1 MFNVRKQR
9 KLRVASHGPVVYGRR
24 NLRRKHDCFVQKMSQ
39 ESNQLSHE
47 PVKELIPI
55 IYLDSAAYSKPLQC
69 ALEAYRNAP
78 FGNPSSSHAVG
89 QAAREALENARERIA
104 KCIGA
109 DKDEIYFTS
118 GSTESCNIAMNTLVQ
133 MCESVFRSP
142 YEHHAVHENFNSAI
156 IKNYY
161 LIVHGDTAQFERGYA
176 QMLVCNETGE
186 IFDMPNRV
194 NPTDF
199 IFSDLTAA
207 VGHFPV
213 NVKQFGI
220 DYGAFSGHKFGGV
233 LGAGVLYVQKHCPH
247 VYMISGGGQ
256 ERGMRAGT
264 ENVPAICAMAAALEW
279 HTERMEQETAYIA
292 HLRDL
297 FLDCLDNSGIAFTVN
312 TPLDKCIPHILN
324 VSFPGCEGTA
334 LSLLMSER
342 GVMCSAGAACSNGLN
357 EPSHVLMAMFNDEAR
372 ARSALRFSFSH
383 DNKDMEIIKS
393 VMILAEEVKKL
404 SALSAH

>member
-1 MFNVRKQR
+1 MI
-9 KLRVASHGPVVYGRR
+9 S
-24 NLRRKHDCFVQKMSQ
+24 
-39 ESNQLSHE
+39 
-47 PVKELIPI
+47 I
-55 IYLDSAAYSKPLQC
+55 IYLDSASFSKSLPC

-89 QAAREALENARERIA
+89 QAARESLEDARRRIA
-104 KCIGA
+104 KCL
-109 DKDEIYFTS
+109 DCEPDELYFTS
-118 GSTESCNIAMNTLVQ
+118 TATEAAKLALYSLEKTGKTVLP
-133 MCESVFRSP
+133 SG
-142 YEHHAVHENFNSAI
+142 YEHHSVSENCTRSVDLIRSEGEAVSA
-156 IKNYY
+156 
-161 LIVHGDTAQFERGYA
+161 T
-176 QMLVCNETGE
+176 MLVNNEVGALLPKPPSPPYAYWVC
-186 IFDMPNRV
+186 DA
-194 NPTDF
+194 
-199 IFSDLTAA
+199 TAA
-207 VGHFPV
+207 VGHSPASFR
-213 NVKQFGI
+213 NLGC
-220 DYGAFSGHKFGGV
+220 DYLIADAIKFGG
-233 LGAGVLYVQKHCPH
+233 LPGAAILVVRNGAPLSPLIY
-247 VYMISGGGQ
+247 GGGQ

-279 HTERMEQETAYIA
+279 HTERMAQETAYIT

-342 GVMCSAGAACSNGLN
+342 GVMCSAGAACSNGKN
-357 EPSHVLMAMFNDEAR
+357 EPSHVLMAMFNDEER

-383 DNKDMEIIKS
+383 DNKDMDIIKA

>member
-1 MFNVRKQR
+1 M
-9 KLRVASHGPVVYGRR
+9 A
-24 NLRRKHDCFVQKMSQ
+24 
-39 ESNQLSHE
+39 
-47 PVKELIPI
+47 
-55 IYLDSAAYSKPLQC
+55 KPLPC
-69 ALEAYRNAP
+69 ALEAYNNAP

-89 QAAREALENARERIA
+89 QAAREALEDARRRIA
-104 KCIGA
+104 KCL
-109 DKDEIYFTS
+109 DCDPTELYFTS
-118 GSTESCNIAMNTLVQ
+118 TATEASAWAMRSCFEWYFEVQ
-133 MCESVFRSP
+133 ASP
-142 YEHHAVHENFNSAI
+142 FEHHAVSENI
-156 IKNYY
+156 Y
-161 LIVHGDTAQFERGYA
+161 LCSTEFPNKKAYA
-176 QMLVCNETGE
+176 QMLVNNEVGALYSLE
-186 IFDMPNRV
+186 EKFSFDRQYKV
-194 NPTDF
+194 VCDA
-199 IFSDLTAA
+199 TAA
-207 VGHFPV
+207 VGHIPISFKSLPV
-213 NVKQFGI
+213 DILFADGV
-220 DYGAFSGHKFGGV
+220 KFGGV
-233 LGAGVLYVQKHCPH
+233 PGAAFL
-247 VYMISGGGQ
+247 ISNTTQILVPLIFGGGQ

-279 HTERMEQETAYIA
+279 HTERMEQETAYIT

-297 FLDCLDNSGIAFTVN
+297 FLDCLDGSGIAFTVN

-383 DNKDMEIIKS
+383 ENTDQEIIKA